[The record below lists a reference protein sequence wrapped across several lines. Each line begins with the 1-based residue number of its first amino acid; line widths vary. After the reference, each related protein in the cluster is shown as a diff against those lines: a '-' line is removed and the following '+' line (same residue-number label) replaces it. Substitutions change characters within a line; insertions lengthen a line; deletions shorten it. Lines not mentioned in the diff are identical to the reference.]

1 MLSSL
6 FLEVNK
12 TIMKRFIPMAL
23 LFTLVATLLTSCEAI
38 EGIFKAGMWTGVI
51 IVVAVVAL
59 IIWIISKVAGGKK

>member
-1 MLSSL
+1 ML
-6 FLEVNK
+6 FVMVNK

-23 LFTLVATLLTSCEAI
+23 LFTLVANLLTSCQAI

-51 IVVAVVAL
+51 VVVAIVAL